1 MVSGS
6 ASGTGKAERRRHGS
20 TQRPA
25 APTSRAAT
33 RRTRRTAS
41 IGPILFLVGVL
52 ALLGLGGWFLIR
64 EGRLSTV
71 AAEVERPRDP
81 ARLYK
86 VSEAIDHRQMRP
98 VWTLLNMTGLEQV
111 CGKARAFTV
120 TREAEGTVTRE
131 AEGAA
136 ATPTRFV
143 VYCREQ
149 GFWLVEADANGERW
163 GTLGP
168 FASREQV
175 EAMIDS
181 EGEFLW
187 GSRSSGKRNFVGG
200 LASER

>member
-6 ASGTGKAERRRHGS
+6 ASGTGKTERRRHGS

-33 RRTRRTAS
+33 HRTRRTAS
-41 IGPILFLVGVL
+41 IGPILFLVSVL
-52 ALLGLGGWFLIR
+52 ALLGLGGWLLIR
-64 EGRLSTV
+64 EGRLPNV
-71 AAEVERPRDP
+71 AAELERPSDP

-86 VSEAIDHRQMRP
+86 VSEAIDRRQMRP

-111 CGKARAFTV
+111 CRKARAFTV
-120 TREAEGTVTRE
+120 TREAEG
-131 AEGAA
+131 AA
-136 ATPTRFV
+136 AMPTRFV
-143 VYCREQ
+143 VYCGEQ
-149 GFWLVEADANGERW
+149 GFWLVEADASGERW

-168 FASREQV
+168 FATREQV

-187 GSRSSGKRNFVGG
+187 GSRSPGKRNFVGG
-200 LASER
+200 LAGER

>member
-86 VSEAIDHRQMRP
+86 VSEAIDRRQMRP

-111 CGKARAFTV
+111 CRKARAFTV
-120 TREAEGTVTRE
+120 TREAEG
-131 AEGAA
+131 AA
-136 ATPTRFV
+136 AMPTRFV
-143 VYCREQ
+143 VYCGEQ
-149 GFWLVEADANGERW
+149 GFWLVEADASGERW

-168 FASREQV
+168 FATREQV

-187 GSRSSGKRNFVGG
+187 GSRSPGKRNFVGG
-200 LASER
+200 LAGER

>member
-86 VSEAIDHRQMRP
+86 VSEAIDRRQMRP

-120 TREAEGTVTRE
+120 TREAEG
-131 AEGAA
+131 AA
-136 ATPTRFV
+136 PTPTRFV
-143 VYCREQ
+143 VYCGEQ
-149 GFWLVEADANGERW
+149 GFWLVEADASGERW

-187 GSRSSGKRNFVGG
+187 GSRSPGKRNFVGG